1 MARSEPAAAGSVSI
15 ETLGDAMT
23 ALQSGAKTG
32 KTVRLLF
39 AWAHLRAVGIGYA
52 MAIVAKARAAHP
64 QATCLSVLD
73 AGDDA
78 GLALSA
84 LKSGADLV
92 LFCGAPQ
99 VAHKLAQIAAQLGVG
114 LEISPALL

>member
-1 MARSEPAAAGSVSI
+1 MARTEPAAAGSVSI

-99 VAHKLAQIAAQLGVG
+99 VAQKLAQIAAQLGVG